1 MLNIVASWVSNMPG
15 VLQKISLGVAA
26 SLWIG
31 AIAACQPNTDTTEQP
46 TIAPTPSTESTEAPD
61 PNGAAS
67 TPPETTATTPA
78 PTAPPAQANAP
89 EQAAPPAAKPVPP
102 LPAECNNPQTQTAM
116 NNCAQ
121 AEYDQV
127 DTRVNNVYQS
137 VKASVGPEKTNQLIA
152 AEQAWLDFR
161 DAYCDFVQTQ
171 YAGGSIQPTVYY
183 GCLTQL
189 TSDRIAALEQ
199 TKGGAASYQA
209 EDQELNAVYQ
219 DLQGYLSPQEQELLT
234 DAQLAWIDYRDAH
247 CTFESGDTNACLAQV
262 TDTQVQQLRQQL
274 DVRSM

>member
-15 VLQKISLGVAA
+15 VVQKIRLGVAA
-26 SLWIG
+26 CLCVG
-31 AIAACQPNTDTTEQP
+31 AIAACRPSADTTEQP
-46 TIAPTPSTESTEAPD
+46 LTSPDPPAESTEAPD
-61 PNGAAS
+61 TEAAA
-67 TPPETTATTPA
+67 PPAPETETTPA
-78 PTAPPAQANAP
+78 PDGTTAQANAP
-89 EQAAPPAAKPVPP
+89 EQTAPPSQPIPP
-102 LPAECNNPQTQTAM
+102 LPAECNNPQTQMAM
-116 NNCAQ
+116 NECAQ

-127 DTRVNNVYQS
+127 DTRLNNVYQS
-137 VKASVGPEKTNQLIA
+137 VKASLGSAQTNQLIT

-171 YAGGSIQPTVYY
+171 YTGGSIQPTVYY

-209 EDQELNAVYQ
+209 VDQELNAVYQ

-247 CTFESGDTNACLAQV
+247 CAFEGGDTNACLAQV
-262 TDTQVQQLRQQL
+262 TDTRVQQLRQQL